1 MSEIGN
7 INNTTQPVKLQ
18 AKVPPKEASDI
29 ILVDGSVNSET
40 VRPSETVY
48 VQDISVK
55 APPKSVEESDDPLE
69 KAAKIVE
76 KYLPNEDSVPNTKLR
91 IDRDESS
98 GNFIYQS
105 VDEISG
111 EVIRQFPSEEILK
124 VLSFYRE
131 LEGLA
136 VDESA

>member
-1 MSEIGN
+1 MSEIEN

-18 AKVPPKEASDI
+18 AKVPPKEASNIALAD
-29 ILVDGSVNSET
+29 SSANSET
-40 VRPSETVY
+40 VRSSETVN
-48 VQDISVK
+48 VQNVSLNSPQK
-55 APPKSVEESDDPLE
+55 PVEESDDPLE
-69 KAAKIVE
+69 KAARIVE
-76 KYLPNEDSVPNTKLR
+76 KYLPDEDSAPNTKLR

-124 VLSFYRE
+124 FLSFYRE

>member
-1 MSEIGN
+1 MSEIEN

-18 AKVPPKEASDI
+18 AKVPPKEASNIALAD
-29 ILVDGSVNSET
+29 SSANSET
-40 VRPSETVY
+40 VRPSETVK
-48 VQDISVK
+48 VQDVSLNSPQNPVN
-55 APPKSVEESDDPLE
+55 ESDDPLE
-69 KAAKIVE
+69 KAAKLVE
-76 KYLPNEDSVPNTKLR
+76 KYLPDEDSAPNTKLR
-91 IDRDESS
+91 IDIDESS

-105 VDEISG
+105 VDETSG

-124 VLSFYRE
+124 FLSFYRE